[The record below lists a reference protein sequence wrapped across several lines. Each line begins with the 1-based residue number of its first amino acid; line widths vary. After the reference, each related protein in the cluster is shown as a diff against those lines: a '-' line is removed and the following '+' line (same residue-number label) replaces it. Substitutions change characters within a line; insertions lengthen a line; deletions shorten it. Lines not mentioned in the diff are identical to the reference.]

1 LAYSIFVK
9 RSSTPPTGPDRIAE
23 SRGKTEAS
31 GAIGGQERRT
41 TFPDR
46 AIVDAQ
52 LKTVRPE
59 CDWPES
65 PDDDAE
71 IRIGR
76 GLKHPRDKGYAKFLV
91 TLGHDPNWAGML
103 AAMIVEEGRVWA
115 APSKQSTEFSRAL
128 RRLADP
134 RLETEAFLAD
144 AQVVHD
150 AMNGT
155 NLSSRLF
162 EDLPPFEGLLFIRE
176 LRFCLAGDLSRRV
189 EVARIAKAVWRRV
202 AVSRGPKLTL
212 ASAAHEYFLESQ
224 SLFRPAGFTWSP
236 DNDDFT
242 DRLTQATREEFDD
255 LGFSPRSARRRLRTK
270 RGQNV

>member
-1 LAYSIFVK
+1 M
-9 RSSTPPTGPDRIAE
+9 
-23 SRGKTEAS
+23 S
-31 GAIGGQERRT
+31 GAVGGQERRT

-46 AIVDAQ
+46 AVVEAH

-59 CDWPES
+59 CDLPES

-71 IRIGR
+71 VRIGR
-76 GLKHPRDKGYAKFLV
+76 GLKHPKDKGYAKFLV
-91 TLGHDPNWAGML
+91 ALGYDPNWAGML
-103 AAMIVEEGRVWA
+103 AAMFVEEGRVRA
-115 APSKQSTEFSRAL
+115 ATSAKRTEFSRAL

-134 RLETEAFLAD
+134 RLKTEAFLAN
-144 AQVVHD
+144 AQVVNE

-155 NLSSRLF
+155 LLTSGLF
-162 EDLPPFEGLLFIRE
+162 EDLRPLEGLLFIRE
-176 LRFCLAGDLSRRV
+176 LRFCLAGDLSRRA

-224 SLFRPAGFTWSP
+224 SIFRPTGFTWSP
-236 DNDDFT
+236 DTEDFT

-255 LGFSPRSARRRLRTK
+255 PDFNPVPARRRLKAKQR
-270 RGQNV
+270 